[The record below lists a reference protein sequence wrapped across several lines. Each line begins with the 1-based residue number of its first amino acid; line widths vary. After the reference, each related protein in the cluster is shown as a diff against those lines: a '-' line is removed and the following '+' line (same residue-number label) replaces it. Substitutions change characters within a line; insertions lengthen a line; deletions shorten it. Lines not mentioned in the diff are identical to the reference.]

1 MSKKIVIVGG
11 HGKIA
16 LYLARTLTNKQYSV
30 TSIIRNTDQIPDI
43 IAVSPSITPL
53 ILSLEDSPVSAF
65 AEAFT
70 GADVVVFAAGA
81 GGKGGAERTR
91 AVDYEGAIKTYDAL
105 EAVSGAKP
113 RLLLVSA
120 IDVRN
125 PDRVPAHYNDADKA
139 LSARMRKII
148 GDYFHWKYEADK
160 NLVQRTT
167 FPWTILRPSGLADD
181 PGTGRLDIGRTH
193 ITARISRENVA
204 LALAELVERPDA
216 AGFAIDME
224 GGDVPIADGI
234 DAFIKKGETDWL
246 G

>member
-1 MSKKIVIVGG
+1 
-11 HGKIA
+11 
-16 LYLARTLTNKQYSV
+16 
-30 TSIIRNTDQIPDI
+30 
-43 IAVSPSITPL
+43 SITPL

-70 GADVVVFAAGA
+70 GADVVVLAAGA
-81 GGKGGAERTR
+81 GRKGGAERTR

-105 EAVSGAKP
+105 EVVPGAKS

-120 IDVRN
+120 IGRLRHSDS
-125 PDRVPAHYNDADKA
+125 AIENDADKA

-160 NLVQRTT
+160 DLVQCTAY
-167 FPWTILRPSGLADD
+167 PWTILRPSGLADD

-193 ITARISRENVA
+193 TTARISNVA

-224 GGDVPIADGI
+224 GGDVLIADGI
-234 DAFIKKGETDWL
+234 DAFVEKGETDCL
-246 G
+246 C